1 MIRIDTV
8 REFARRMTRNERG
21 MTLIEI
27 MIVLAIMA
35 AVMGGVLVAVDQGT
49 QRARANETRTKA
61 AQVLSAVSEVRI
73 IAPREEPSIS
83 ELQAQG
89 YLAES
94 QTYDAW
100 GNEFRI
106 EYGSEGVS
114 VTSGGR
120 DGSLGGEDDITVTSG
135 N

>member
-1 MIRIDTV
+1 MVRIDTV
-8 REFARRMTRNERG
+8 REFARRITRNERG

-35 AVMGGVLVAVDQGT
+35 AVMGGVLVAVQQGT

-61 AQVLSAVSEVRI
+61 AQVLSAVSEIRI
-73 IAPREEPSIS
+73 ISPRDEPSVS
-83 ELQAQG
+83 ELESQG

-106 EYGSEGVS
+106 EYNSEGVN
-114 VTSGGR
+114 VISGGR
-120 DGSLGGEDDITVTSG
+120 DGSIGGEDDITITSG